1 MTVFKFEGFM
11 GLMPRYSTRLLPN
24 MAATV
29 ARNIKLLSGEAR
41 GFRVPREVK
50 DLTAESFTV
59 RRAYRIEYQEYDGD
73 ESLWLAFSSRDVDVV
88 RSPLVNDSHNRYYWA
103 GDGVPKYSPVS
114 RIISGSTPYHL
125 GVPAPTSA
133 APTVTPPG
141 AGTDTTRSYLYTFVS
156 AYGEEGPPSTPS
168 TPQTAA
174 AGTWAISDMSVSPT
188 GAADRNITHKRI
200 YRTVPG
206 QAGTAFFFVAEI
218 PVGDASYNDS
228 AADDVVVSNN
238 LLEST
243 SWFPPDPTMEGF
255 VAMPNGY
262 LVGWNGRRLMFSEP
276 YRPHAWPPE
285 YEIGVEFEIVG
296 LAVWGNVL
304 IIGTKSNPYL
314 GMGVSPAAF
323 TTQKTNSVTPCLSR
337 RGMVS
342 SDAGVY
348 YPSVN
353 GIVLVDG
360 PTPRIVTQDLVTK
373 EEWLR
378 RYNPHLFYAACY
390 GLQYIAFS
398 SPSFGLVFNPSEPTA
413 RLVELDR
420 FVGVEG
426 IETDPY
432 NGLVYLID
440 QDRVY
445 EFDPESS
452 ERTYWRWRSK
462 QFHLAKPANFA
473 AAKIK
478 FDYTPIDVSQDVLE
492 HYAPYNNA
500 RFAAGPLGTLG
511 GHVLGG
517 VQGKGQVPTWPEP
530 ENHMPLGGSPLISIE
545 PLLVSLSAVRFI
557 AYADGQKMFDRIVTD
572 QELIRM
578 PMGFKRDVWQFE
590 LVSNSNVYSLHVAET
605 GRELAEV

>member
-1 MTVFKFEGFM
+1 MTALKFEGFM
-11 GLMPRYSTRLLPN
+11 GLMPRYSARLLPN
-24 MAATV
+24 MAATT

-50 DLTAESFTV
+50 DLTDRNFTV
-59 RRAYRIEYQEYDGD
+59 RRAYRIEYDEYG
-73 ESLWLAFSSRDVDVV
+73 ETHEVWLAFDSRDVDIV
-88 RSPLVNDSHNRYYWA
+88 RSPLVNDAHNRYYWA
-103 GDGVPKYSPVS
+103 GDGAPKYNTLD
-114 RIISGSTPYHL
+114 RIIADQPPLKL
-125 GVPAPTSA
+125 GIPPPATMA
-133 APTVTPPG
+133 NVTPPG
-141 AGTDTTRSYLYTFVS
+141 AGTDTTRSYVYTFVS
-156 AYGEEGPPSTPS
+156 AYGEEGPPSDPS
-168 TPQTAA
+168 PPQTAA
-174 AGTWAISDMSVSPT
+174 AGTWTLSGLDTTP
-188 GAADRNITHKRI
+188 ADASERNITAKRI

-206 QAGTAFFFVAEI
+206 NSSTSFFFVAEI
-218 PVGDASYNDS
+218 PLGDTTYNDT
-228 AADDVVVSNN
+228 AADDVVALNN

-243 SWFPPDPTMEGF
+243 SWFPPEGSMEGF

-262 LVGWNGRRLMFSEP
+262 LVGWKGRRLMFSEP

-304 IIGTKSNPYL
+304 IIGTRSNPYL

-348 YPSVN
+348 YPSLN

-360 PTPRIVTQDLVTK
+360 PTPRVITHDLVTK

-378 RYNPHLFYAACY
+378 RYNPENFYAACY
-390 GLQYIAFS
+390 GMQYIAFN

-420 FVGVEG
+420 FIGVEG

-445 EFDPESS
+445 EFDPENS
-452 ERTYWRWRSK
+452 ERAYWRWKSK
-462 QFHLAKPANFA
+462 EFHLPKPVNFA

-478 FDYTPIDVSQDVLE
+478 FDFAPVDVSLDVLE
-492 HYAPYNNA
+492 HYVPYNTA
-500 RFAAGPLGTLG
+500 RFAAGPLGTLN
-511 GHVLGG
+511 GHVING

-530 ENHMPLGGSPLISIE
+530 ENRMPLAGSPLIPIT
-545 PLLVSLSAVRFI
+545 PLLMSLSAVRFI
-557 AYADGQKMFDRIVTD
+557 VYANGEKVFDRMVTD
-572 QELIRM
+572 QELIRL
-578 PMGFKRDVWQFE
+578 PTGFKRDVWQFE
-590 LVSNSNVYSLHVAET
+590 MVSNSNVYSLHVAET
-605 GRELAEV
+605 GKELAGV